1 MNDKTQPQK
10 LLEEII
16 PKDLPRDENEKYPSD
31 PEPLNDAPKFP
42 TIAEQQKY
50 WDEKEK
56 ATEPKPPR
64 KWSLARRRRYNE
76 RKHKQEMLAAEM
88 KVAKV
93 IPDWQKDEDEP
104 VAKVRYCPACGVH
117 LEKWLS

>member
-1 MNDKTQPQK
+1 MSGDKTQPQR
-10 LLEEII
+10 LLEEVDSTIQHT
-16 PKDLPRDENEKYPSD
+16 ESEQYPTD
-31 PEPLNDAPKFP
+31 PPEIVNAPKFP
-42 TIAEQQKY
+42 TIQEQNAY
-50 WDEKEK
+50 WQEKEK
-56 ATEPKPPR
+56 AAEPTPHR
-64 KWSLARRRRYNE
+64 KWSAARRRRYNE